1 MPSKTKTALAALL
14 VFGSASAALA
24 DTTNRTDHYGS
35 VVRRAVSVTMSNS
48 RNRAVDHVVKPFTA
62 EEKGW
67 FDRASRVF

>member
-14 VFGSASAALA
+14 VFGSASAVLA
-24 DTTNRTDHYGS
+24 DTTNRTDHHGS

-48 RNRAVDHVVKPFTA
+48 RNRAVDHAVKPFTA
-62 EEKGW
+62 EQKGW